1 MLANNLAIKDNP
13 RSNRLQSHTHTHTH
27 TWHLHISIEVSA
39 YMFLYRAHRRAWFC
53 VKWSLQKRQTL
64 VLQSEKKATTL
75 AKTGVESEFS
85 TAFPLFRT
93 LYMHRSI
100 FSFGV

>member
-1 MLANNLAIKDNP
+1 M
-13 RSNRLQSHTHTHTH
+13 
-27 TWHLHISIEVSA
+27 HISIEVSA
-39 YMFLYRAHRRAWFC
+39 YMFLYRAHRRARFC

-64 VLQSEKKATTL
+64 ILQSEKKATTL